1 MLNLPQTRWMTAL
14 EIALGV
20 ILPPTGVIIAA
31 ILFATDNRRAA
42 AYVFVAALV
51 GFAFWIPLLT

>member
-20 ILPPTGVIIAA
+20 ILPPTGIIIAA
-31 ILFATDNRRAA
+31 ILFATDNRRPA